1 MLGTVSGT
9 VYLSRSFNNTAFPP
23 TEIVRRLKSACL
35 VDYTDFSLRL
45 PSPLSY
51 SVFICSFCF
60 SFSHPRPYAS
70 FLVSHDVFL
79 YLSTFASRFHAPT
92 TVYSYS
98 HRTSSPVMFH
108 FDFPKFPARCQMVVD
123 WIGLFTVVHLFP
135 SKTSFGSFP
144 RKIRWY
150 FLISASRS
158 RLGPT
163 AGDVSHTKRKTG
175 NIHIYLCVCVCFF
188 FKK

>member
-1 MLGTVSGT
+1 MPRWLHRL
-9 VYLSRSFNNTAFPP
+9 LSPSPVTP
-23 TEIVRRLKSACL
+23 L
-35 VDYTDFSLRL
+35 VLRFHLLLLFLLFSSPAIRVLPCFARCFSLSIDICLSL
-45 PSPLSY
+45 PPG
-51 SVFICSFCF
+51 
-60 SFSHPRPYAS
+60 
-70 FLVSHDVFL
+70 
-79 YLSTFASRFHAPT
+79 
-92 TVYSYS
+92 VYSYS

-135 SKTSFGSFP
+135 SETSFGSFP
-144 RKIRWY
+144 REIRWY

-175 NIHIYLCVCVCFF
+175 NIHIYICVCMCVFF
-188 FKK
+188 LRNRS